1 MKQIVVGFAPKR
13 AYNTASLQI
22 VRFTAVGQSLPMQ
35 RAIRILAL
43 LISLVLVG
51 QSLIAQ
57 PQKKPP
63 SRAPQKPAKVEQV
76 EEAPAEQDLE
86 TVKVDTNLV
95 TVPVIASSRTG
106 KYIADLVKEE
116 FKISED
122 GVAQEIA
129 FLATVNAPFS
139 VVLLLD
145 TSGSTKQKLPMIQRA
160 AIAFVEQLSSADKV
174 KVISFDDSVKDW
186 NDFTSDKAVIRN
198 AISQTTSGEGTKV
211 YDAVER
217 ALDNLWPVT
226 GRRAIVVFT
235 DGVDWHSDR
244 ASFEGTLRNLDET
257 GVIVYPIRFDT
268 RAETEA
274 IARGQAGEQNG
285 IGLPTSDI
293 IRKGVGTTP
302 STFPSEDPG
311 SDPNPQGRGKSPL
324 EMILSRP
331 VRRPPTQTPQ
341 GSPTELFPTHGDRT
355 PPFDP
360 DPPNKRPTPND
371 SIKVMLDQAYLMADS
386 YLRELAGRSG
396 GQVHRADT
404 LAMLPLAFAAI
415 AAELRTQYSLG
426 YYPTNRE
433 KDGKYRKIQV
443 KTTRKDVAI
452 RARPGYRARRK

>member
-1 MKQIVVGFAPKR
+1 
-13 AYNTASLQI
+13 
-22 VRFTAVGQSLPMQ
+22 MQ
-35 RAIRILAL
+35 HAIKVLAL

-63 SRAPQKPAKVEQV
+63 VAAPQKPAKAEQV
-76 EEAPAEQDLE
+76 EEVPVEQDLE

-106 KYIADLVKEE
+106 RYIADLVKEE

-122 GVAQEIA
+122 GVPQEIA
-129 FLATVNAPFS
+129 FLATVNAPFTL
-139 VVLLLD
+139 VLLLD
-145 TSGSTKQKLPMIQRA
+145 TSGSTKDKLPMIQRA
-160 AIAFVEQLSSADKV
+160 AIAFVEQLSSSDKV

-186 NDFTSDKAVIRN
+186 NEFTSDKAVIRR
-198 AISQTTSGEGTKV
+198 AISQTTSGESTKV

-217 ALDNLWPVT
+217 ALNNLRPVT

-235 DGVDWHSDR
+235 DGVDWHSDL
-244 ASFEGTLRNLDET
+244 ASFDGTLKNLDET

-274 IARGQAGEQNG
+274 LARRQAEEQSG
-285 IGLPTSDI
+285 IGLPTSDV
-293 IRKGVGTTP
+293 IRRQGGGTTP

-311 SDPNPQGRGKSPL
+311 SNPNPQGQSKSPL

-331 VRRPPTQTPQ
+331 VRRQPTQSPQ
-341 GSPTELFPTHGDRT
+341 GSPTDFPDASGGRR
-355 PPFDP
+355 PPIDP
-360 DPPNKRPTPND
+360 GPAPSKRPTPDD
-371 SIKVMLDQAYLMADS
+371 SIKGMLDQAYFMADS
-386 YLRELAGRSG
+386 YLKELADRSG

-404 LAMLPLAFAAI
+404 LAMLPQAFAAI

-426 YYPTNRE
+426 YYPRNRE

-443 KTTRKDVAI
+443 KTTRNDVAI
-452 RARPGYRARRK
+452 RARPGYRAKQR